1 MRHLFITL
9 LLFAFLAHTAF
20 ADCVGYYEEFD
31 VRVLDGKIRPVEGA
45 LVQVKFDRGT
55 SFGEQYFTT
64 QPTPTD
70 AEGKV
75 HMKISNQGTDTH
87 EIDCRIYINASAGGL
102 TAKKTITV
110 GEHGPI
116 VDLTLDVYNLNIYVR
131 NQEREAVAN
140 ATITINGESKIT
152 DSNGYAKFH
161 SKTGEVH
168 YLASYLK
175 GKKSGA
181 IPVSDD
187 TTYEITLPQY
197 HVTIDVMDDKGQALY
212 SVLEIFGESYEL
224 EDGHY
229 ETDEVFGEEVDVLV
243 RYAGVE
249 RELTIIPAEEN
260 EVAVVFDTHPPVI
273 EIREQTSV
281 GGRPRLTM
289 SIADPGQY
297 ASGVNPQSISV
308 SYRIIGET
316 GWAGATTYVSGT
328 DSYTVDFP
336 ELQKGKIIE
345 FRIEIRDEQGNT
357 ALQTGRFATVEEPRD
372 NITEN
377 GEKPQEN
384 GEGGQEIPLFYIVIG
399 VILIILVLYIVKYLK
414 SKKENYEGKQ

>member
-9 LLFAFLAHTAF
+9 LLFAFLADMAF
-20 ADCVGYYEEFD
+20 ADCAGYFEEFD
-31 VRVLDGKIRPVEGA
+31 VRVLDLKIRPVEGA
-45 LVQVKFDRGT
+45 LVQVTFDRGT

-70 AEGKV
+70 TEGEI
-75 HMKISNQGTDTH
+75 HMKISNQGTDTR
-87 EIDCRIYINASAGGL
+87 EIDCRIYINATTGGDVE
-102 TAKKTITV
+102 KKTITV
-110 GEHGPI
+110 GEHGPT
-116 VDLTLDVYNLNIYVR
+116 VDLTLDVYRLNVYVK

-140 ATITINGESKIT
+140 ATVTINGESKTT
-152 DSNGYAKFH
+152 DERGFAQFY
-161 SKTGEVH
+161 SKTGEVS

-175 GKKSGA
+175 GKRSGS

-187 TTYEITLPQY
+187 TTYEIILSQY
-197 HVTIDVMDDKGQALY
+197 SVTIDVMDDQGEALY
-212 SVLEIFGESYEL
+212 SVIEILGETIEL

-249 RELTIIPAEEN
+249 REVTIVPAEEN
-260 EVAVVFDTHPPVI
+260 EVKVIFDTHPPVI
-273 EIREQTSV
+273 EVVEQTSI
-281 GGRPRLTM
+281 GGRPRLTI
-289 SIADPGQY
+289 SITDPGTY

-316 GWAGATTYVSGT
+316 SWSKATTYVSGT
-328 DSYTVDFP
+328 DRYTVDFP
-336 ELQKGKIIE
+336 VLQKGKIIE

-357 ALQTGRFATVEEPRD
+357 ALQTGRFTTVEEPED

-377 GEKPQEN
+377 GEKPPEN
-384 GEGGQEIPLFYIVIG
+384 GGEGQEIPLFYIAIG
-399 VILIILVLYIVKYLK
+399 AILIILVFYIVKYLK
-414 SKKENYEGKQ
+414 GKK